1 MISLHRTQTAK
12 GDVSIALHK
21 RDRTVGYF
29 KDGHLQT
36 LVDAQGRNLTPHVN
50 AVVDLLAR
58 EATGRVLVLGHGGG
72 AISSMLHR
80 RGMDVV
86 SVDCDPRAA
95 NLARLFFRAPPCL
108 KVVVE
113 DAAAYVDKAPPACF
127 DAVVVDFQDSPVT
140 PNAYLANDFW
150 RGVDRLLRPAG
161 MVLINVTCSLHQGV
175 DWRDFRRA
183 LAAGGLDSVAL
194 GEVFETGNRL
204 LVTSCAR

>member
-36 LVDAQGRNLTPHVN
+36 LVDARGRNLAPHVT
-50 AVVDLLAR
+50 AIVDLIAQEAAR
-58 EATGRVLVLGHGGG
+58 RVLVLGHGGG
-72 AISSMLHR
+72 TISSMLHR

-86 SVDCDPRAA
+86 SVDCDPRAE

-140 PNAYLANDFW
+140 PNAYLANAFW
-150 RGVDRLLRPAG
+150 RGVGRLLRPQG
-161 MVLINVTCSLHQGV
+161 LVLITVTSALHQGV
-175 DWRDFRRA
+175 DWGEFQCA
-183 LAAGGLDSVAL
+183 LAAAGLDSVAL
-194 GEVFETGNRL
+194 GEMSETGHRL